1 MTYSQARKDIVF
13 AISPKGF
20 RNALT
25 RLLAEND
32 AAVMK
37 EIFIDLQ
44 SRLVE
49 WTLVGAV
56 GREEI
61 RAAAGTLGTR
71 LETLLPAEEL
81 AAAKAEAESIRTANS
96 SYLCRMHDEGKM
108 GFIWGHDLCT
118 GYEWS
123 FRRGARFVTSNPAK
137 INLFRLDF
145 PERWAEIVAETE
157 RKHPGIT
164 AEEKVLWCWIYTVR
178 DVAKEIRPIYEA
190 SHGKYGFV
198 CIQPNP
204 TKIHAGD
211 TQAMIDEIRFFEAAF
226 RDIFGTDDPN
236 IVYKIP
242 AVPAAREAIRT
253 LKKDG
258 LRLCITLNFSVFQHD
273 TFGDIIGYGEYGD
286 FLVLMGGIIDD
297 YVKNELIAQG
307 VDEKEA
313 VEISHNAA
321 TYILNRS
328 YANNRAKGIDPI
340 IMGGSAR
347 GAWSIAA
354 VLCEDAAHPVALTS
368 MANMVALYDEAPRA
382 NRDVIRQPI
391 DENILHTLLRS
402 ETFCAAYEL
411 RGLSDET
418 LLDYPPLQKVSKSFI
433 DAYNETLESLR

>member
-1 MTYSQARKDIVF
+1 MTYSQARKNIVF
-13 AISPKGF
+13 AVSPKGF
-20 RNALT
+20 HNALT
-25 RLLAEND
+25 VLLAEKD

-37 EIFIDLQ
+37 EICIDLQ

-56 GREEI
+56 GRDEI
-61 RAAAGTLGTR
+61 RSAVNALEAALS
-71 LETLLPAEEL
+71 AEDL
-81 AAAKAEAESIRTANS
+81 AAVKAEAESIQTANS

-137 INLFRLDF
+137 INLFRKDF
-145 PERWAEIVAETE
+145 PELWAKIVAEVDE
-157 RKHPGIT
+157 KHPGIT
-164 AEEKVLWCWIYTVR
+164 AEEKVRWCWVYTVR
-178 DVAKEIRPIYEA
+178 DVAKEIRPIYDA
-190 SHGKYGFV
+190 SNGKYGFV

-204 TKIHAGD
+204 LKINAGD
-211 TQAMIDEIRFFEAAF
+211 TDAMVEEIRFFEAAF
-226 RDIFGTDDPN
+226 RDIFETDDPN

-242 AVPAAREAIRT
+242 AVPAAREAIKT

-307 VDEKEA
+307 MEENAA
-313 VEISHNAA
+313 VEISHSAA
-321 TYILNRS
+321 TYILNHS

-354 VLCEDAAHPVALTS
+354 VLCEDAAHPVSLTS
-368 MANMVALYDEAPRA
+368 MANMVALYDEEPRA
-382 NRDVIRQPI
+382 NKDVIRQPI
-391 DENILHTLLRS
+391 DQDVLNTLLKS
-402 ETFCAAYEL
+402 ETFRAAYEL
-411 RGLSDET
+411 RGLNDDN

-433 DAYNETLESLR
+433 DAYNETLESLK

>member
-1 MTYSQARKDIVF
+1 MTYSQARKNIVF

-20 RNALT
+20 HNAL
-25 RLLAEND
+25 RVLLADND

-56 GREEI
+56 GRDEISAAVNTLEE
-61 RAAAGTLGTR
+61 A
-71 LETLLPAEEL
+71 LEKALPAEEL
-81 AAAKAEAESIRTANS
+81 ASAKAEVESIRTANS

-123 FRRGARFVTSNPAK
+123 FRRGARFITSNPAK
-137 INLFRLDF
+137 INLFRKDF
-145 PERWAEIVAETE
+145 PEQWAQIVAEVE
-157 RKHPGIT
+157 EKHPGIT
-164 AEEKVLWCWIYTVR
+164 AEEKVSWCWVYTVR
-178 DVAKEIRPIYEA
+178 NVAREIRPIYKA
-190 SHGKYGFV
+190 SKGKYGFV

-204 TKIHAGD
+204 TKINAGD

-226 RDIFGTDDPN
+226 RDIFASDDPN

-242 AVPAAREAIRT
+242 AVPAAREAVKV

-273 TFGDIIGYGEYGD
+273 TFGDIIGHGEYGD
-286 FLVLMGGIIDD
+286 FLVLMGGIVDD
-297 YVKNELIAQG
+297 FVKNELIAQG
-307 VDEKEA
+307 MEESAA
-313 VEISHNAA
+313 VEMSHNAA

-368 MANMVALYDEAPRA
+368 MANMVALYDEEPRA
-382 NRDVIRQPI
+382 NRDVIRQPV
-391 DENILHTLLRS
+391 DEQVLSVLSKS
-402 ETFCAAYEL
+402 ETFRAAYEL
-411 RGLSDET
+411 RGLSDDT
-418 LLDYPPLQKVSKSFI
+418 ILDYPPLQKVSKSFI
-433 DAYNETLESLR
+433 DAYYETLESLR

>member
-1 MTYSQARKDIVF
+1 MTYSQARKNIVF

-20 RNALT
+20 RNAFKV
-25 RLLAEND
+25 LLAEKD

-56 GREEI
+56 GRDEI
-61 RAAAGTLGTR
+61 RAAVNE
-71 LETLLPAEEL
+71 LESVLEKVLLPKDL
-81 AAAKAEAESIRTANS
+81 ADAKAEVESIQTANS

-137 INLFRLDF
+137 INVFRKDY
-145 PERWAEIVAETE
+145 PELWAKIVAEVE
-157 RKHPGIT
+157 EKHPGIS
-164 AEEKVLWCWIYTVR
+164 AEEKVLWCWVYTVR

-190 SHGKYGFV
+190 SNGKYGFV

-204 TKIHAGD
+204 TKINAGD

-226 RDIFGTDDPN
+226 RDIFETDDPN

-242 AVPAAREAIRT
+242 AVPAAREAVKT

-273 TFGDIIGYGEYGD
+273 TFGDIIGHGEYGD
-286 FLVLMGGIIDD
+286 FLVLMGGIVDD
-297 YVKNELIAQG
+297 FVKNDLIAQG
-307 VDEKEA
+307 MEENA
-313 VEISHNAA
+313 AIEISHNAA

-328 YANNRAKGIDPI
+328 YANNRTKGIDPI

-354 VLCEDAAHPVALTS
+354 VLCEDAAHPVSLTS
-368 MANMVALYDEAPRA
+368 MANMVALYDEEPRA
-382 NRDVIRQPI
+382 NKDVIRQPI
-391 DENILHTLLRS
+391 DEDILNTLLKS
-402 ETFCAAYEL
+402 ETFRAAYEF
-411 RGLSDET
+411 RGLNDDN

-433 DAYNETLESLR
+433 DAYYETLESLK